1 MLPLV
6 SLAILIAIPPKAM
19 SLASNELHGTY
30 RNLFTYLPV
39 NLSWNDFNDF
49 VTGSHSE
56 TSVTWYPYNTYTE
69 KRE

>member
-1 MLPLV
+1 
-6 SLAILIAIPPKAM
+6 M
-19 SLASNELHGTY
+19 SVASYELHGTY
-30 RNLFTYLPV
+30 RNLFTYLPL
-39 NLSWNDFNDF
+39 NLLWNDFNDF

>member
-1 MLPLV
+1 MLPHV

-30 RNLFTYLPV
+30 RNLFTYLPM

-56 TSVTWYPYNTYTE
+56 TSVSRYPYNIYTE